1 MVGRRPLGCCALT
14 MTVYAVTARCTKL
27 AVSRWRLRIW
37 LDYRC
42 MTYAYVCVY
51 RMPLQNSF
59 TSKSEICSLPNPF
72 ASKYVH
78 FQIHSLRNMFASK
91 STHFIPFKVYSLPNI
106 LTSIFVRF
114 QINSLPNLFTS
125 TYVRFQI
132 HSLRNMFTSKST
144 HFQFLVSAA
153 KVLIVD
159 IAFRNLDQAQN

>member
-1 MVGRRPLGCCALT
+1 MNVRAKHSTIVLLLT
-14 MTVYAVTARCTKL
+14 
-27 AVSRWRLRIW
+27 RWRVRVW

-91 STHFIPFKVYSLPNI
+91 STHFIRFKIYSLPNL
-106 LTSIFVRF
+106 LTS
-114 QINSLPNLFTS
+114 NLFASKS
-125 TYVRFQI
+125 THFKI
-132 HSLRNMFTSKST
+132 FSLRHIFASKSTHFEIIMFTSKST